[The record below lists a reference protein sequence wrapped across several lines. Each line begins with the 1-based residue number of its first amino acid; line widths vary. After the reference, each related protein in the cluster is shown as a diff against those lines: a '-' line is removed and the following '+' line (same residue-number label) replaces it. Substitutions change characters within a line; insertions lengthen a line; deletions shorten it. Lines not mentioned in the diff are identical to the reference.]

1 MLFGFGIRS
10 LQKLQ
15 VFGFMVL
22 LLDRYITIY
31 GLLFDGVLL
40 DILQHYNVLII
51 FLWMVCMFIF
61 VSLKLILLG
70 RNLLCRLKKHRMH
83 LVLGICVLPPTFGE
97 IGLCTFL
104 ECILLLP
111 YCVKSAVLKSLA
123 WFFKIKH
130 DEIKLPQSSYSGA
143 VVL

>member
-10 LQKLQ
+10 LQKLEA
-15 VFGFMVL
+15 FGFRVL

-40 DILQHYNVLII
+40 DILHHYNILII

-83 LVLGICVLPPTFGE
+83 LSFRDLCPPGYFWRNQRLH
-97 IGLCTFL
+97 I
-104 ECILLLP
+104 P
-111 YCVKSAVLKSLA
+111 
-123 WFFKIKH
+123 
-130 DEIKLPQSSYSGA
+130 
-143 VVL
+143 